1 VELQDAVRA
10 RRAIRRFLPDPVD
23 RAVLED
29 LVEAATLAPSAGNE
43 QPWRFHVATGSAR
56 NKIVELMTHTSVFVD
71 EYMGFLEPDQLE
83 AVTRFWT
90 NLGDAPVV
98 VAVTI
103 PLADDELTKLNYC
116 LSTGAAVENFM
127 LAATDRGLG
136 TCTVTFSFWVRDE
149 IAEALDVE
157 ATRRIVSLVLLG
169 KPAEHPE
176 RPSRRTDLATY
187 LD

>member
-1 VELQDAVRA
+1 MELQDAVRA
-10 RRAIRRFLPDPVD
+10 RRAIRRFSPEPVD
-23 RAVLED
+23 RSVIED

-43 QPWRFHVATGSAR
+43 QPWRFHVATGASR
-56 NKIVELMTHTSVFVD
+56 NKIVELMAHTSVFVD
-71 EYMGFLEPDQLE
+71 EYIGLLEPDQLE
-83 AVTRFWT
+83 AATRFWT
-90 NLGDAPVV
+90 DLGEAPVV

-103 PLADDELTKLNYC
+103 PIAEDELTKLNYC
-116 LSTGAAVENFM
+116 LSTGAAIENFM

-169 KPAEHPE
+169 KPGEHPD
-176 RPSRRTDLATY
+176 RPPKRTDLATY
-187 LD
+187 QD